1 MAFSPQFPYPL
12 YLVISEEDC
21 YPQPWLQVAEEA
33 IIGGVDIVQLREKKA
48 VYSDFLEKAHKL
60 IRLTDHYGIPLII
73 NDAIDIAADVGAWGV
88 HVGQKDLPP
97 LAIREKFGNSIHIGW
112 SMETLA
118 QLESEQLNAAD
129 HLGVSPIFS
138 TPTKTDTIDEWGISG
153 LRQLRMRT
161 EKPLIAIGNMNLAT
175 AGAAWDA
182 GANAIAVVSAICRSQ
197 DPRESSAQL
206 KHLLR

>member
-48 VYSDFLEKAHKL
+48 VYSDFLEKAQKL

-112 SMETLA
+112 SMETVA

-138 TPTKTDTIDEWGISG
+138 TPTKTDTIGEWGISG
-153 LRQLRMRT
+153 LQQLRMRT

>member
-48 VYSDFLEKAHKL
+48 VYSDFLEKARKL
-60 IRLTDHYGIPLII
+60 KRLTDHYGIPLII

-112 SMETLA
+112 SMETVA

-138 TPTKTDTIDEWGISG
+138 TPTKTDTIGEWGISG
-153 LRQLRMRT
+153 LQQLRMRT

>member
-48 VYSDFLEKAHKL
+48 VYSDFLEKARKL
-60 IRLTDHYGIPLII
+60 KRLTDHYGIPLII

-112 SMETLA
+112 SMETVA